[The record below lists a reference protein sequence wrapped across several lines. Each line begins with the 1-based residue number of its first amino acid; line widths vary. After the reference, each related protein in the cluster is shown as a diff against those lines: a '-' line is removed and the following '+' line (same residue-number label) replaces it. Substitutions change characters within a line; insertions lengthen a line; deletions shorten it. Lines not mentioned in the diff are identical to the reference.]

1 MEKDVVAVAVVVVV
15 VVHQSAVH
23 DTSQKQRIHWG
34 HHWWDNYAAAAG
46 YRKTITVA
54 VAVRCHRVT
63 NWTLFSF

>member
-23 DTSQKQRIHWG
+23 DTSQKQRIHW
-34 HHWWDNYAAAAG
+34 
-46 YRKTITVA
+46 VA